1 MKFLILSQPVLVV
14 AALLMVAGCGDRHDA
29 APGAGASENLPA
41 VRVQTARVVV
51 REVPTVTAVAG
62 TVRPVQRAQVAA
74 KVMGVIEE
82 LPVTLGQQVTAGEVL
97 VRIAAGEVSARV
109 EQARAQLNGARR
121 DLERERALLIK
132 GASTTET
139 VKNLEDRLVA
149 SEAQLRE
156 AEVMLGYAEVR
167 APFDGVVARRPVNAG
182 DLAAP
187 GVLLLEIEGTS
198 RFEIEAGVPESAAP
212 QLKIG
217 SPMRI
222 QIPAG
227 SVSFEGSIAEISSA
241 ADPKARTVLIKI
253 AVPETAVVRSG
264 QFVRVEVPGEIR
276 QALFVPVSAVTR
288 FGQMERVFSIG
299 PENRA
304 VLHLVKTAGVR
315 DEHVEI
321 VAGLSAGD
329 PVITNPPAGLHE
341 GQLTEVIGE

>member
-1 MKFLILSQPVLVV
+1 MKNRFLSPLVSAV
-14 AALLMVAGCGDRHDA
+14 ALFVVAGCGGQRDSA
-29 APGAGASENLPA
+29 ESAGGADVLPA
-41 VRVQTARVVV
+41 VRVQTAAVVV
-51 REVPTVTAVAG
+51 RELPATIEVAG

-82 LPVTLGQQVTAGEVL
+82 LPVTLGQQVSAGEVL

-149 SEAQLRE
+149 NEAQLRE

-182 DLAAP
+182 DLATP

-198 RFEIEAGVPESAAP
+198 RFEIEAGVPESAAS

-222 QIPAG
+222 KIPAG

-241 ADPKARTVLIKI
+241 ADPEARTVLVKI
-253 AVPETAVVRSG
+253 AVPEDMAVRSG
-264 QFVRVEVPGEIR
+264 QFVRVEVPGEVR
-276 QALFVPVSAVTR
+276 KALLVPASAVTR

-299 PENRA
+299 PQNRA

-321 VAGLSAGD
+321 VAGLSVGD
-329 PVITNPPAGLHE
+329 RVIVNPPAGLRE
-341 GQLTEVIGE
+341 GQLTEVIRE